1 VAQLQFLREWK
12 ISDRRLYKVFE
23 QTFDLR

>member
-12 ISDRRLYKVFE
+12 ISDRRLYEVFE
-23 QTFDLR
+23 RRLLI